1 MSSSGAISGNSSMDP
16 SWGVAVAKQQQDQI
30 REDGK
35 AAVQLIEAA
44 SAPQNTPAHVGRSL
58 NVTA

>member
-1 MSSSGAISGNSSMDP
+1 MSPSGAISGTSSVDP
-16 SWGVAVAKQQQDQI
+16 AWGVAVAKQQQDQI

-44 SAPQNTPAHVGRSL
+44 GAPQNAPQHVGRML